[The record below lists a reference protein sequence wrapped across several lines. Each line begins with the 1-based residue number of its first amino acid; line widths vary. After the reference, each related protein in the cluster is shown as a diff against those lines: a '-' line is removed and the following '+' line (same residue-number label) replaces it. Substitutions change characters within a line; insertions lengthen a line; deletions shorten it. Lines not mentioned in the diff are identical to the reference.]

1 MGPEEPWSGT
11 ERPLGLLA
19 SIRHFGATIVALV
32 HTRIELVATEL
43 EEELQRGRVIFL
55 WMMLALL
62 FGTLSVLM
70 LAVTVLVI
78 FWDAH
83 RVLVAVLIT
92 ITFVLVTGA
101 TALLARAHVRGKPPF
116 MAASLDEL
124 KRDRAY
130 LERRR

>member
-19 SIRHFGATIVALV
+19 SIRHFGATIVALIQ
-32 HTRIELVATEL
+32 TRVELLATEL
-43 EEELQRGRVIFL
+43 EEEVQRGFGIFL

-70 LAVTVLVI
+70 LAVTLLVI
-78 FWDAH
+78 FWDEH
-83 RVLVAVLIT
+83 RVLVAVLLTIAFMLIT
-92 ITFVLVTGA
+92 AG
-101 TALLARAHVRGKPPF
+101 TALRARAQWTGKPHF
-116 MAASLDEL
+116 MATSLEEL
-124 KRDRAY
+124 KRDRAS